1 MDNGG
6 FLVEIFSS
14 LINEP
19 GKMNMSEKIRALF
32 GLKVSSFLGKFVTQ
46 SLTFI
51 AFQIVPND
59 GLPQIICHKC
69 LVLTENCMDF
79 RDKCLK
85 NDEKLRLIFKVN
97 VIAEEPQELHV
108 QETVPEPP
116 IESEVVEEEEEEV
129 ITLNPNKLYE
139 SSDDSE
145 AESPQIERVIEPHQV
160 QTTLVPN
167 NISTAQATAPPPAV
181 PIDTSKKE
189 IFHCKFCDVV
199 FSDLL
204 TCSSHEQKNHDSQ
217 YPYEC
222 VTCSFKTDQHPTLI
236 FHVKQTHNTEKPF
249 LCTQCSKSFI
259 RRSDLKKH
267 TFVHAGK
274 QCFAISMHRHLMFH
288 PSLFQVSDS
297 TAATFVR
304 SHSHETRILRSISE
318 HTRIR

>member
-1 MDNGG
+1 M
-6 FLVEIFSS
+6 
-14 LINEP
+14 
-19 GKMNMSEKIRALF
+19 
-32 GLKVSSFLGKFVTQ
+32 
-46 SLTFI
+46 
-51 AFQIVPND
+51 
-59 GLPQIICHKC
+59 
-69 LVLTENCMDF
+69 TENCSDF
-79 RDKCLK
+79 RESCLK

-97 VIAEEPQELHV
+97 V
-108 QETVPEPP
+108 
-116 IESEVVEEEEEEV
+116 VVEELQEPQVQENLQEPSIEAEFVEEDEEEV

-145 AESPQIERVIEPHQV
+145 TESPQIERAIETHQV

-167 NISTAQATAPPPAV
+167 NTSTTVQPVALTPALFE
-181 PIDTSKKE
+181 TSKKE

-199 FSDLL
+199 FSDSL
-204 TCSSHEQKNHDSQ
+204 TCSSHEQKNHDQQ

-249 LCTQCSKSFI
+249 LCTQCSKSFV

-274 QCFAISMHRHLMFH
+274 ECTITSVHHDLIIVL
-288 PSLFQVSDS
+288 SLFQESDF

-304 SHSHETRILRSISE
+304 SRSHEIQILRNISE
-318 HTRIR
+318 HTPIS